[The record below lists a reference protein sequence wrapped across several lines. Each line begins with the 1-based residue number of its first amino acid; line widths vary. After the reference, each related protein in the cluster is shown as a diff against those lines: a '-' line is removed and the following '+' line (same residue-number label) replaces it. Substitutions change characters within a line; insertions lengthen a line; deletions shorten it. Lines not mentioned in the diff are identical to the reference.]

1 LDACQTNIR
10 PAPAP
15 FSPAQHATP
24 QAPADAAR
32 RSLLKFKEYIKFK
45 EWYKNLRNGTK
56 IEELYQR
63 EELIWGEIRGPF
75 GDFERIFRLRFGWFF
90 ALVFDR
96 HFHGSFSVG
105 DRPGNCL
112 FHWVFW
118 ELAPFFE
125 DSSNSASK
133 VDFIQCPPC

>member
-1 LDACQTNIR
+1 VI
-10 PAPAP
+10 
-15 FSPAQHATP
+15 S
-24 QAPADAAR
+24 
-32 RSLLKFKEYIKFK
+32 
-45 EWYKNLRNGTK
+45 
-56 IEELYQR
+56 
-63 EELIWGEIRGPF
+63 GPF
-75 GDFERIFRLRFGWFF
+75 LVDLGPVRVDFSSVDFGV
-90 ALVFDR
+90 VFDL

-133 VDFIQCPPC
+133 CCFS